1 MTQNVPI
8 KPSKP
13 TSREVIMNV
22 LNGLSIGIIVALVP
36 SALLNQILKAIVP
49 VFPAASSVMALTN
62 AAMVLL
68 PAVSAVCVGMLAHFS
83 PIQTTSLSLAAVMG
97 AGNFKPGTNG
107 FIVSG
112 TGDVINI
119 AITILIGYLLIL
131 LLGERLK
138 AYTILLIPMLVLV
151 IAGGI
156 GSLTLSPVSKITQ
169 ILGIGIIQLT
179 SLQPIIM
186 GILLGIIFALL
197 IISPIS
203 SVGIAA
209 AINIH
214 GVAAGSANLGI
225 VAASFA
231 LAIYGWRVN
240 SMGTSLAH
248 FLGSPKMQ
256 MANIMSRP
264 KLMIPI
270 SINAGVLGGIGA
282 LFNIQGTAMSAGFGF
297 SGLIGP
303 LAALDAM
310 GEPTFSSVS
319 LVTILFLI
327 LPILM
332 GLLSHYLF
340 AHKLNF
346 YEATNFQLNYS

>member
-1 MTQNVPI
+1 MAQNIPV
-8 KPSKP
+8 KSTKP
-13 TSREVIMNV
+13 TTRQVIMNT

-36 SALLNQILKAIVP
+36 SALLNQILKAILP
-49 VFPAASSVMALTN
+49 VFPAASSVMALTS

-97 AGNFKPGTNG
+97 AGNFKPGDNG
-107 FIVSG
+107 FTVSG
-112 TGDVINI
+112 SGDVINI
-119 AITILIGYLLIL
+119 AITILIGYVIIL

-138 AYTILLIPMLVLV
+138 AYTILLIPMIVLV
-151 IAGGI
+151 VAGGI
-156 GSLTLSPVSKITQ
+156 GTLTLGPVSKMTELLG
-169 ILGIGIIQLT
+169 LGIMQLT
-179 SLQPIIM
+179 NLQQIVM

-197 IISPIS
+197 IVSPIS

-209 AINIH
+209 AINMH

-240 SMGTSLAH
+240 SVGTSVAH
-248 FLGSPKMQ
+248 FLGSPKIQ

-270 SINAGVLGGIGA
+270 SINAGILGGIGA

-303 LAALDAM
+303 IAALDEM
-310 GEPTFSSVS
+310 GTTVGS
-319 LVTILFLI
+319 LLLVVILFFV
-327 LPILM
+327 LPIIM
-332 GLLSHYLF
+332 GLFSHYLF
-340 AHKLNF
+340 AHKWNF
-346 YEATNFQLNYS
+346 FDAANFQLNYS

>member
-1 MTQNVPI
+1 MTQNA
-8 KPSKP
+8 PSKSTKP
-13 TSREVIMNV
+13 TSREIIMNV

-36 SALLNQILKAIVP
+36 SALLNQILKAVLPI
-49 VFPAASSVMALTN
+49 FPAASSIMILTN

-97 AGNFKPGTNG
+97 AGNFKPGANG

-138 AYTILLIPMLVLV
+138 AYTILLIPLIVLV

-156 GSLTLSPVSKITQ
+156 GSLTLHPVSKITQ
-169 ILGIGIIQLT
+169 ILGIGIMQLT
-179 SLQPIIM
+179 NLQPLIM
-186 GILLGIIFALL
+186 GVLLGIIFALL

-214 GVAAGSANLGI
+214 GIA
-225 VAASFA
+225 AASFA

-240 SMGTSLAH
+240 AIGTSLAH
-248 FLGSPKMQ
+248 FLGSPKIQ

-264 KLMIPI
+264 KLMLPI
-270 SINAGVLGGIGA
+270 SINADILGGIGA

-303 LAALDAM
+303 LAALNAM
-310 GEPTFSSVS
+310 GQVTVGSIS
-319 LVTILFLI
+319 LVTILFLV
-327 LPILM
+327 LPIVM
-332 GLLSHYLF
+332 GLISHYLF
-340 AHKLNF
+340 AHKWNF
-346 YEATNFQLNYS
+346 YEAANFQLNYS